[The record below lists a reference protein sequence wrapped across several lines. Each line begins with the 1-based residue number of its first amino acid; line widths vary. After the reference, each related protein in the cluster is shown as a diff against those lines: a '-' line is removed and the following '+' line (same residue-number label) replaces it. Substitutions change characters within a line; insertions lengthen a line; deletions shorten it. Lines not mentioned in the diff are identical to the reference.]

1 MFIIGEKIFMTN
13 NFKNSVKWSLFI
25 ATVTLIIAF
34 IITIISTTILAGVSW
49 AIGMVVVFFI
59 IIFGVFFDIIGL
71 AAAVA
76 EEKPFHSMA
85 SEKLNGAK
93 EAIRIVR
100 NADRF
105 SNFCNDVIG
114 DTSGIIS
121 GVASATVVL
130 ELVRNFSNSDDQ
142 YYYYII
148 SVLFTSIVAA
158 LTVGGKALGKNIAIR
173 YSTEI
178 TLIVGKLFLFTEK
191 NFKISIFKKTKGKV
205 GEK

>member
-1 MFIIGEKIFMTN
+1 MRI
-13 NFKNSVKWSLFI
+13 NFRNSVRWSLFI
-25 ATVTLIIAF
+25 AVVTLIIAAV
-34 IITIISTTILAGVSW
+34 ITVISTSILAGVSW
-49 AIGMVVVFFI
+49 AIGMIVVFFI

-76 EEKPFHSMA
+76 KEKPFHSMA
-85 SEKLNGAK
+85 AEKLNGSK

-130 ELVRNFSNSDDQ
+130 ALINDVGKNDDQ
-142 YYYYII
+142 YLYYII
-148 SVLFTSIVAA
+148 SVLFTSVVAA
-158 LTVGGKALGKNIAIR
+158 LTVGGKALGKSIAIG

-178 TLIVGKLFLFTEK
+178 TLVVGRFFSFLEK
-191 NFKISIFKKTKGKV
+191 NFKITFFKKNVKK
-205 GEK
+205 K

>member
-1 MFIIGEKIFMTN
+1 MGSAL
-13 NFKNSVKWSLFI
+13 KNSLRWSLI
-25 ATVTLIIAF
+25 ISSVTLVLAI
-34 IITIISTTILAGVSW
+34 IITIISTSILAGVSW
-49 AIGMVVVFFI
+49 ALGMVVVFFI
-59 IIFGVFFDIIGL
+59 IIFGVFFDIVGL

-76 EEKPFHSMA
+76 KEKPFHSMA

-114 DTSGIIS
+114 DTCGIIS

-130 ELVRNFSNSDDQ
+130 ELVVTFGNGSSDQ
-142 YYYYII
+142 YFQYII
-148 SVLFTSIVAA
+148 SIIFTSVVAA
-158 LTVGGKALGKNIAIR
+158 LTVGGKALGKFLAIN

-178 TLIVGKLFLFTEK
+178 TLMTGKFFFFIEK
-191 NFKISIFKKTKGKV
+191 NFHISIFKKKIKGKV
-205 GEK
+205 GEKNGA

>member
-1 MFIIGEKIFMTN
+1 MSSALKKSLRWSFII
-13 NFKNSVKWSLFI
+13 SS
-25 ATVTLIIAF
+25 VTLVLAI
-34 IITIISTTILAGVSW
+34 IITVISTSILAGVSW
-49 AIGMVVVFFI
+49 AMGMVVVFFI

-76 EEKPFHSMA
+76 KEKPFHSMA

-114 DTSGIIS
+114 DTCGIIS
-121 GVASATVVL
+121 GVASATVVI
-130 ELVRNFSNSDDQ
+130 ELVATFGHSSDQ
-142 YYYYII
+142 YFHYII
-148 SVLFTSIVAA
+148 SVFFTSIVAA
-158 LTVGGKALGKNIAIR
+158 LTVGGKALGKFLAIN

-178 TLIVGKLFLFTEK
+178 TLITGKFFFFTEK
-191 NFKISIFKKTKGKV
+191 NFKISVFKKKMKGKV
-205 GEK
+205 GEKNGA